1 MPDVTPNLGLVL
13 SRYEDQEHLEYN
25 ANWKALD
32 AASFQTFTVGVNPDA
47 LPFTASMTTDALSS
61 SPIWASAVNNVLFFG
76 RSTLSLVNQAA
87 IVSLD
92 VSGLSALVYLD
103 CDTNQLTTL
112 DVSGLSALV
121 YLECYTNQLTTLD
134 VSGLSAL
141 VYLDCYTNQLTTL
154 DVSGLSALA
163 YLGCDTNQLTTLD
176 VSGLSALVYLDCD
189 TNQLTTL
196 DVSGLSALVYLDCDT
211 NQLTLDAV
219 NGILAALVANG
230 QANGYLNMSG
240 GTNASPTDSADEAT
254 LLANGW
260 TVTTN

>member
-92 VSGLSALVYLD
+92 VSGLSALVYL
-103 CDTNQLTTL
+103 
-112 DVSGLSALV
+112 G
-121 YLECYTNQLTTLD
+121 
-134 VSGLSAL
+134 
-141 VYLDCYTNQLTTL
+141 
-154 DVSGLSALA
+154 
-163 YLGCDTNQLTTLD
+163 
-176 VSGLSALVYLDCD
+176 
-189 TNQLTTL
+189 
-196 DVSGLSALVYLDCDT
+196 CDT

>member
-92 VSGLSALVYLD
+92 VSGLSALVYLG
-103 CDTNQLTTL
+103 CQN
-112 DVSGLSALV
+112 
-121 YLECYTNQLTTLD
+121 
-134 VSGLSAL
+134 
-141 VYLDCYTNQLTTL
+141 NQLTTL

-176 VSGLSALVYLDCD
+176 VSGLSALMYLDCD

>member
-32 AASFQTFTVGVNPDA
+32 AASFQTFTVGINPDA

-76 RSTLSLVNQAA
+76 RSTLNLVNQAA
-87 IVSLD
+87 IVS
-92 VSGLSALVYLD
+92 
-103 CDTNQLTTL
+103 
-112 DVSGLSALV
+112 
-121 YLECYTNQLTTLD
+121 
-134 VSGLSAL
+134 
-141 VYLDCYTNQLTTL
+141 
-154 DVSGLSALA
+154 
-163 YLGCDTNQLTTLD
+163 
-176 VSGLSALVYLDCD
+176 
-189 TNQLTTL
+189 L

>member
-32 AASFQTFTVGVNPDA
+32 AASFQTFTVGINPDA

-76 RSTLSLVNQAA
+76 RSTLNLVNQAA

-92 VSGLSALVYLD
+92 VSGLSALAYLG
-103 CDTNQLTTL
+103 CQNNQLTTL
-112 DVSGLSALV
+112 DVA
-121 YLECYTNQLTTLD
+121 
-134 VSGLSAL
+134 
-141 VYLDCYTNQLTTL
+141 
-154 DVSGLSALA
+154 
-163 YLGCDTNQLTTLD
+163 
-176 VSGLSALVYLDCD
+176 GLSALVYLDCD

>member
-103 CDTNQLTTL
+103 CDTNQLT
-112 DVSGLSALV
+112 
-121 YLECYTNQLTTLD
+121 
-134 VSGLSAL
+134 
-141 VYLDCYTNQLTTL
+141 
-154 DVSGLSALA
+154 
-163 YLGCDTNQLTTLD
+163 
-176 VSGLSALVYLDCD
+176 
-189 TNQLTTL
+189 
-196 DVSGLSALVYLDCDT
+196 
-211 NQLTLDAV
+211 LDAV

>member
-92 VSGLSALVYLD
+92 VSGLSAL
-103 CDTNQLTTL
+103 
-112 DVSGLSALV
+112 A
-121 YLECYTNQLTTLD
+121 
-134 VSGLSAL
+134 
-141 VYLDCYTNQLTTL
+141 
-154 DVSGLSALA
+154 
-163 YLGCDTNQLTTLD
+163 
-176 VSGLSALVYLDCD
+176 YLDCD

>member
-1 MPDVTPNLGLVL
+1 V
-13 SRYEDQEHLEYN
+13 
-25 ANWKALD
+25 
-32 AASFQTFTVGVNPDA
+32 
-47 LPFTASMTTDALSS
+47 
-61 SPIWASAVNNVLFFG
+61 
-76 RSTLSLVNQAA
+76 
-87 IVSLD
+87 
-92 VSGLSALVYLD
+92 
-103 CDTNQLTTL
+103 
-112 DVSGLSALV
+112 
-121 YLECYTNQLTTLD
+121 
-134 VSGLSAL
+134 
-141 VYLDCYTNQLTTL
+141 
-154 DVSGLSALA
+154 
-163 YLGCDTNQLTTLD
+163 YLGCQNNQLTTLD